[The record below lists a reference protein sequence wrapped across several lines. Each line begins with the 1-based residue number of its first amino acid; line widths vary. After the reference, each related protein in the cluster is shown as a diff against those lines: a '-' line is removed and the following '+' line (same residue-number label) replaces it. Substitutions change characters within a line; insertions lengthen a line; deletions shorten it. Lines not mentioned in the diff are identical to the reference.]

1 MANLGK
7 WNIIWF
13 FLGFTKKCRGAATT
27 AISSSYAFGQGI
39 NSLKGAPTKICPIER
54 CHFANVYI
62 CINMYTYMFNHVYIY
77 IYVST
82 FIKAHGYR
90 VYTYVYTR
98 CIPVPAEELIGALST
113 IIGWIWLKNS
123 FFMFFLSRQP
133 LGWPNMS
140 HQQAWVL
147 PDICAC
153 EGVYRTPFLAYSL
166 LALAH
171 PISGFDMCCVDVRL
185 CSECVGGWVFTFGK
199 NSLCCQSGV

>member
-77 IYVST
+77 VST

-98 CIPVPAEELIGALST
+98 CIPGASRGAHRSSVNHYWLNMAE
-113 IIGWIWLKNS
+113 K
-123 FFMFFLSRQP
+123 
-133 LGWPNMS
+133 
-140 HQQAWVL
+140 
-147 PDICAC
+147 
-153 EGVYRTPFLAYSL
+153 
-166 LALAH
+166 
-171 PISGFDMCCVDVRL
+171 
-185 CSECVGGWVFTFGK
+185 
-199 NSLCCQSGV
+199 